1 VTDTVDAPSESPT
14 PARASR
20 GPGVGLII
28 VLALAVI
35 ASGSFAAY
43 ALNHRSTPT
52 TSMVRV
58 TGIPANVS
66 TATANLMAL
75 SPVPAHAAPGFTLTD
90 QNGHTLSLSS
100 FKGRAVVLEFMDP
113 HCTDICPLVAQ
124 EYIDAYHDLG
134 ALASKVVFMAVN
146 VNQYYAGVTNMMTF
160 SREHSLTTIPS
171 WHFFTGATSALKTAW
186 RDYNIE
192 VIAKNPNA
200 DIIHTSAL
208 YIIDPQGRE
217 RFFAAPVVDHH
228 PGGSAYLPAN
238 TLTAWGQGIATLA
251 RDVLK

>member
-1 VTDTVDAPSESPT
+1 MASVNDAASET
-14 PARASR
+14 RAPRGSR
-20 GPGVGLII
+20 GPGAGLVV
-28 VLALAVI
+28 VLVLAVI
-35 ASGSFAAY
+35 ASGAFAAY
-43 ALNHRSTPT
+43 AVNHRSTT
-52 TSMVRV
+52 TTGLVRV
-58 TGIPANVS
+58 TGIPSNIS

-100 FKGRAVVLEFMDP
+100 FKGRAVILEFMDP

-124 EYIDAYHDLG
+124 EYIDAYRDLG
-134 ALASKVVFMAVN
+134 ALARKVVFMAVN
-146 VNQYYAGVTNMMTF
+146 VNQYYASVANMMTF
-160 SREHSLTTIPS
+160 SKEHSLTTIPS
-171 WHFFTGATSALKTAW
+171 WHFFTGAPPALRAVW

-208 YIIDPQGRE
+208 YVIDPRGRE
-217 RFFAAPVVDHH
+217 RFFAAPVVMHRAS
-228 PGGSAYLPAN
+228 GTAYLPAN

-251 RDVLK
+251 RDVLN